1 MNKLSGYIGR
11 KTIISVNHFFN
22 LSAVVYRFFT
32 LVLSKP
38 EQGRKVVRR
47 ATVEQIYFTGVQA
60 LPAIIPISLLIGS
73 MLIFQFAQLSG
84 QYNLEKVIIIL
95 IIRELG
101 PVITALVVIL
111 RSASAVTI
119 EISYMNILNE
129 LEAIEM
135 AGIDPM
141 RIIFLPRL
149 IGITSAMLCLF
160 IIFDLVS
167 ILGGYI
173 IIWTITYLP
182 MGNFPVKIAQAISV
196 SDIAVGIVKAIL
208 FGMTVT
214 TVALYHGIGIKRQ
227 FTQLPQVTSRALIEC
242 FFYCLVINIFISAV
256 FYL

>member
-1 MNKLSGYIGR
+1 MVSATHVFDLCGFICRLFALTLSR
-11 KTIISVNHFFN
+11 TV
-22 LSAVVYRFFT
+22 
-32 LVLSKP
+32 P
-38 EQGRKVVRR
+38 GRKVIRW
-47 ATVEQIYFTGVQA
+47 ATIEQIYFTGVQA
-60 LPAIIPISLLIGS
+60 LPIIIPISLLIGS
-73 MLIFQFAQLSG
+73 MLIFQFARLPG

-129 LEAIEM
+129 LETIEM

-160 IIFDLVS
+160 VVFDLVS

-173 IIWTITYLP
+173 IIWTVTYLP
-182 MGNFPVKIAQAISV
+182 MGHFPIKVAGAISV
-196 SDIAVGIVKAIL
+196 SDIIVGIVKALL
-208 FGMTVT
+208 FGTTVT
-214 TVALYHGIGIKRQ
+214 IVTLYHAVGIQRR
-227 FTQLPQVTSRALIEC
+227 FTQLPQIASRALIEC
-242 FFYCLVINIFISAV
+242 FFYCLVISIFISAV